1 MEKFIWVAFW
11 TVTLFTCLQ
20 ANPIPIKESSIDL
33 ILNEVSCVSYFKPNI
48 FSPSHFVGCIAAALE
63 CVMEELKG
71 TAQEECEDP
80 NARIEETVEFLE
92 IQIQKLNITHAS
104 TNRSE
109 CDCETWS
116 ETPLSE
122 FLKGTKFL
130 LESYNL
136 RNA

>member
-33 ILNEVSCVSYFKPNI
+33 ILNEVSC
-48 FSPSHFVGCIAAALE
+48 PSNSTFYTPPITTVGCIAAALE

>member
-20 ANPIPIKESSIDL
+20 AKSIPIKESSIDL

-48 FSPSHFVGCIAAALE
+48 FSPLILQRFSLE
-63 CVMEELKG
+63 CVMKELNG

-80 NARIEETVEFLE
+80 NARIEETIEFLE
-92 IQIQKLNITHAS
+92 NQMQKPNIKHAPTS
-104 TNRSE
+104 GSE
-109 CDCETWS
+109 CDCHTWS
-116 ETPLSE
+116 QTPLSE
-122 FLKGTKFL
+122 FLNKTKFL

-136 RNA
+136 SHA